1 MSFCAAVLTGI
12 SLGYVYSC
20 QEILRVRNGGPGQ
33 AWGVEARVPFLD
45 VDFVAKAMSI
55 PPERKM
61 IHDRHHRR
69 EKAYLRQ
76 MFRSEMRAIR
86 APCWPPPSVCGVV

>member
-1 MSFCAAVLTGI
+1 
-12 SLGYVYSC
+12 
-20 QEILRVRNGGPGQ
+20 
-33 AWGVEARVPFLD
+33 VPFLD

-76 MFRSEMRAIR
+76 MFRSETRAIR
-86 APCWPPPSVCGVV
+86 ALCWPSPSVCGVV